1 MTPTRTIA
9 RSRVQPAAL
18 LGAFTS
24 FAACAALAVF
34 ALAAPSAFAAGNGN
48 NTGTAVDEQLA
59 HGAYLA
65 RVGDCAACHTAPHG
79 KPFAGGLPLDTP
91 FGTLYSTNITPDP
104 TSGIG
109 SYTYA
114 DFAGAL
120 REGVA
125 KDGHRLYPAMP
136 FPSYAKVSDAD
147 MRALYHYFMHGVPA
161 VAQDNRADGL
171 RFPYNV
177 RALMTVWDTMYL
189 PKGTYQ
195 SDPHQSVEWN
205 RGAYL
210 VEGLGHCSA
219 CHTPHGMFG
228 QEQAFDANDNT
239 TFLSGGTLAGWYAPS
254 LRQHPD
260 GASAAAVKAGLV
272 GYLRSGRSAD
282 GAAFGPMT
290 EVVDH
295 SLQYLSDADL
305 NAIATYLTSPPL
317 RTQFNAKAAPA
328 TGAAGA
334 ADTADATAVA
344 LRAGHVSST
353 GALLYL
359 NNCSACHRSD
369 GTGAVPAF
377 PKLSGNG
384 LVGDDDPS
392 SLIHIVLS
400 GSHMPSTASAPT
412 PLAMPNFDWRLNDQQ
427 IADLL
432 TFVRKS
438 WGNHAPAVSAEQVQK
453 VRATT
458 VSAAR

>member
-1 MTPTRTIA
+1 MTPIRNIA
-9 RSRVQPAAL
+9 RPRLKNAAAL
-18 LGAFTS
+18 DAVRS
-24 FAACAALAVF
+24 IAACAALAVC
-34 ALAAPSAFAAGNGN
+34 ALAAPGAFAAGNGN

-91 FGTLYSTNITPDP
+91 FGTLYSTNITPDAN
-104 TSGIG
+104 SGIG
-109 SYTYA
+109 GYTYE
-114 DFAGAL
+114 DFARAL

-136 FPSYAKVSDAD
+136 FPSYAKVSNAD

-189 PKGTYQ
+189 PKGVYQ
-195 SDPHQSVEWN
+195 NDPHQSVEWN

-219 CHTPHGMFG
+219 CHTPHGVFG
-228 QEQAFDANDNT
+228 QEQAFDANGNT
-239 TFLSGGTLAGWYAPS
+239 AFLSGGTLAGWYAPS

-295 SLQYLSDADL
+295 SLQYLSDADV

-317 RTQFNAKAAPA
+317 RTQFSAKPVAS
-328 TGAAGA
+328 AGA
-334 ADTADATAVA
+334 ADATAVA

-359 NNCSACHRSD
+359 NNCSACHRLD

-377 PKLSGNG
+377 PKLSGNA
-384 LVGDDDPS
+384 LVGDGDPS

-400 GSHMPSTASAPT
+400 GSHMPSTTTAPT

-432 TFVRKS
+432 TFVRNS
-438 WGNHAPAVSAEQVQK
+438 WGNHAPAVSAEQVRN
-453 VRATT
+453 VRATA